1 MFPDQ
6 PASLVSAMNTCTWVT
21 VAATGLGSVCERQR
35 QERKCQREIYN
46 ITEFL
51 ETIYV

>member
-35 QERKCQREIYN
+35 QERKLPERN
-46 ITEFL
+46 IQHNG
-51 ETIYV
+51 IP